1 MAETIPGFEAVGWLA
16 LMAPPGTP
24 APLARKISD
33 DLRSVLAQPELQKR
47 YEDLGT
53 YIRLTTPEELDRLHS
68 RAAANLA
75 AGDRRDGEEDQLK
88 ERTCV
93 CCWALM
99 LLVAA
104 IVHPPASAQ
113 TFPNAPVKLIVTTG
127 AGGAPDVIARI
138 VAEGLSRHW
147 GQQVFVTNHPGA
159 AGSIGMKVAGSSPP
173 DGYTLLF
180 ALSSSF
186 VALPEIAKDYPYD
199 LVRDFVSIGFVCE
212 QPMAV
217 AVPPSLGV
225 NTLGELID
233 HVKKRP
239 GEINVAV
246 LSRGGIPHLTSEWIK
261 LAAGLEWTSIN
272 YPGTPAGLSDVMGGR
287 VQVIMDG
294 LPSLAGAVN
303 GGQLK
308 LLAVGAE
315 KRLPNRPETPTI
327 AETLPRIPRA
337 LGWFALMGPPGTPE
351 PVAKKISDDLRA
363 VLNEPALKKRFEDIA
378 SYINPMSPKELQD
391 YIRTEQSLWKPV
403 IEQIATFKAAPK

>member
-1 MAETIPGFEAVGWLA
+1 M
-16 LMAPPGTP
+16 
-24 APLARKISD
+24 
-33 DLRSVLAQPELQKR
+33 
-47 YEDLGT
+47 
-53 YIRLTTPEELDRLHS
+53 
-68 RAAANLA
+68 
-75 AGDRRDGEEDQLK
+75 
-88 ERTCV
+88 
-93 CCWALM
+93 
-99 LLVAA
+99 
-104 IVHPPASAQ
+104 
-113 TFPNAPVKLIVTTG
+113 
-127 AGGAPDVIARI
+127 
-138 VAEGLSRHW
+138 AEGLSRHW

-233 HVKKRP
+233 YVKKRP

-294 LPSLAGAVN
+294 LPSLAGADQRRPAQAPCGRLGEAPAEPARDADHCRDAAAHPARARLVCLDGAARHARA
-303 GGQLK
+303 GGEEDQRRS
-308 LLAVGAE
+308 ARGAE
-315 KRLPNRPETPTI
+315 RAG
-327 AETLPRIPRA
+327 AEEAVRGHRELHQPD
-337 LGWFALMGPPGTPE
+337 
-351 PVAKKISDDLRA
+351 VARR
-363 VLNEPALKKRFEDIA
+363 NC
-378 SYINPMSPKELQD
+378 
-391 YIRTEQSLWKPV
+391 
-403 IEQIATFKAAPK
+403 ATTSAPSSRCGSR

>member
-1 MAETIPGFEAVGWLA
+1 M
-16 LMAPPGTP
+16 
-24 APLARKISD
+24 
-33 DLRSVLAQPELQKR
+33 
-47 YEDLGT
+47 
-53 YIRLTTPEELDRLHS
+53 RLL
-68 RAAANLA
+68 
-75 AGDRRDGEEDQLK
+75 
-88 ERTCV
+88 
-93 CCWALM
+93 WALV
-99 LLVAA
+99 LLAVA

-159 AGSIGMKVAGSSPP
+159 AGSIGMKVAGFSPP